1 MLLTNLNPTSDIGA
15 NGWVL
20 ELDGARILLDAGLH
34 PKREGKE
41 ALPNLDLLN
50 SAGGVDAVAVTH
62 CHLDHVGALP
72 VIMERFPDVQAYM
85 TDLSYF
91 IVERVLHNAVN
102 VMKRKR
108 EETGNTDYPLYLHRQ
123 VEDIA
128 PRIQA
133 YRARR
138 EVEWS
143 VPQRRGGFAPT
154 LEFFDAGHTLGSAGV
169 LVRGAT
175 QSVFY
180 SGDVCFQDQTILKGA
195 DFEEVRA
202 DVLVL
207 ETTRGA
213 KDTSTAPRRDS
224 EAKRLRD
231 SIVEVVERRGTALI
245 PSFALGRTQ
254 EVLAN
259 IALLIREGRLPRQPV
274 YIGGLGRVY
283 TEIYD
288 LQSHRTRR
296 HLSSMRLTE
305 ELNLTV
311 LNPKEVEQVRLKGG
325 RLFVLTAGMMSERTG
340 AHELGMRLAGD
351 PRNAIFFVGYAD
363 PETPGGRMKA
373 SFAGE
378 PFLYSDSC
386 RELTRSCELREFDLT
401 GHANR
406 EELVDFVEVV
416 DPHTVVLTHG
426 EDEAKAWFV
435 DALKARYPKIQVLAP
450 GPGESLSID

>member
-41 ALPNLDLLN
+41 ALPSLDLLN

-108 EETGNTDYPLYLHRQ
+108 EETGNKDYPLYLHRQ

-274 YIGGLGRVY
+274 YIGHTGERIARVSACEGDAQLGRAQPRPACWPSLAPD
-283 TEIYD
+283 E
-288 LQSHRTRR
+288 R
-296 HLSSMRLTE
+296 HPRHPAPTI
-305 ELNLTV
+305 
-311 LNPKEVEQVRLKGG
+311 
-325 RLFVLTAGMMSERTG
+325 
-340 AHELGMRLAGD
+340 AGD
-351 PRNAIFFVGYAD
+351 GTASEFFPVLLRHGAASSAATSAAASVRPSPID
-363 PETPGGRMKA
+363 SSWDGCCANHRGPSCQSQSTETLHPHA
-373 SFAGE
+373 SRTSASRQPIVAG
-378 PFLYSDSC
+378 S
-386 RELTRSCELREFDLT
+386 RRSGTGTTPSGT
-401 GHANR
+401 GHR
-406 EELVDFVEVV
+406 
-416 DPHTVVLTHG
+416 P
-426 EDEAKAWFV
+426 
-435 DALKARYPKIQVLAP
+435 R
-450 GPGESLSID
+450 